1 VCVVSEDDRRRFLRA
16 GANPSKLRLAG
27 GGVAAPVTTPD
38 RAAEMARRLGVE
50 RNRDIVVG
58 VMARLE
64 PEKGVDLLV
73 RAFALLKGR
82 LPRLC
87 LVIAGVGGQERRLRK
102 LAESLGCGGQVR
114 FAGYVREVG
123 DFLAC
128 LDIYVQPSRADAFPL
143 SVPEAM
149 ATGLP
154 VVANR
159 VGGLPEQVIDGE
171 TGLLVAPGDID
182 ALAGAIATL
191 AGDAALRFDMGQAGK
206 AHHAQRLSLEQFHR
220 NMYKIY
226 REAVALRD
234 FSGGITV

>member
-1 VCVVSEDDRRRFLRA
+1 
-16 GANPSKLRLAG
+16 
-27 GGVAAPVTTPD
+27 
-38 RAAEMARRLGVE
+38 
-50 RNRDIVVG
+50 
-58 VMARLE
+58 
-64 PEKGVDLLV
+64 
-73 RAFALLKGR
+73 
-82 LPRLC
+82 
-87 LVIAGVGGQERRLRK
+87 GGQERRLRK

-114 FAGYVREVG
+114 FAGSVREVG
-123 DFLAC
+123 GVLAC
-128 LDIYVQPSRADAFPL
+128 LDIYVQPSRADAFHL